1 MSVTTLAEVQDQIQ
15 TFWSPVFMQ
24 ELRESFLLPG
34 LVSKEYEGEMKKKGD
49 TVTVSQVNSLTSE
62 LRDVGTNADVFE
74 PNQISTSK
82 VDIKA
87 DKRAVSAVEF
97 DDLVEIQSLV
107 DPIKGK
113 EVRQAMM
120 HDIGRQI
127 NDTYIP

>member
-49 TVTVSQVNSLTSE
+49 TVTVSQVNSLNSD

-120 HDIGRQI
+120 HVLITQSTVKR
-127 NDTYIP
+127 P